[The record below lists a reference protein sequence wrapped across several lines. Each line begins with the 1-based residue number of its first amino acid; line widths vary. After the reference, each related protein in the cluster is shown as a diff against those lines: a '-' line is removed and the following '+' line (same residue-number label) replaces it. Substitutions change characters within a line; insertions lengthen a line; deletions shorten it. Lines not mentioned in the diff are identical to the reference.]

1 MSIRIDATSSIV
13 IQDSQKL
20 ETSSEKQRS
29 SSGELGASKSLEIA
43 IKDFI
48 EKMPA
53 DGKSL
58 PVLSAMLQSMHES
71 MSRIAENMTLTREEL
86 RELEERRARVEK
98 IEKLAEQKKLD
109 ETEALRELELLL
121 SAEDRKLLDEQY
133 AMQANKYA

>member
-1 MSIRIDATSSIV
+1 MSIRIDATSSV
-13 IQDSQKL
+13 MIQDSRKL
-20 ETSSEKQRS
+20 EASSEKLRS
-29 SSGELGASKSLEIA
+29 SSGELGSSKSLEIA
-43 IKDFI
+43 VKDFI

-71 MSRIAENMTLTREEL
+71 MTRIAENMTLTREEL

-98 IEKLAEQKKLD
+98 IEKLAEQKELD

-121 SAEDRKLLDEQY
+121 STEDKKLLDEQY

>member
-1 MSIRIDATSSIV
+1 MSIRIDATSSV
-13 IQDSQKL
+13 MIQDSWKL
-20 ETSSEKQRS
+20 ETSSEKLRS

-71 MSRIAENMTLTREEL
+71 MTRIAENMTLTREEL

-98 IEKLAEQKKLD
+98 IEKLAGQKELD
-109 ETEALRELELLL
+109 EIEALRELELLL

>member
-1 MSIRIDATSSIV
+1 MSIRIDATSLVMIE
-13 IQDSQKL
+13 DSRKL
-20 ETSSEKQRS
+20 ETSSEKLRA

-58 PVLSAMLQSMHES
+58 PILSAMLQSMHES
-71 MSRIAENMTLTREEL
+71 MTRIAENMTLTREEL

-98 IEKLAEQKKLD
+98 IEKLAEQKELD